1 MIIVKGMAR
10 PKEFENEAA
19 LDKAIKVFSS
29 HGFEGTST
37 VELLKVMGISRQS
50 MYNTFGD
57 KKRLYLEALQRYT
70 AGSVSE
76 QIRALSTPSSPMKG
90 IESLMDFAVSRAVDD
105 PEPKCL
111 GISAICEFGRS
122 DSEVTIITEMASKTF
137 MSALERRIAEAKAEG
152 EMSKAISPQT
162 AAQFLMATVA
172 GIKIA
177 ARAGAT
183 KETLRGIA
191 RIALRGLM

>member
-1 MIIVKGMAR
+1 MAR

-19 LDKAIKVFSS
+19 LEQAIEVFSA
-29 HGFEGTST
+29 HGYEGTST
-37 VELLKVMGISRQS
+37 DELLRVMGISRQS

-57 KKRLYLEALQRYT
+57 KKRLYLEALRRYI

-76 QIRALSTPSSPMKG
+76 QIQALRAHASPLKG
-90 IESLMDFAVSRAVDD
+90 IEALVDFAVSRAVDD
-105 PEPKCL
+105 PDPKCL

-122 DSEVTIITEMASKTF
+122 DSEVTIITEVASKTLL
-137 MSALERRIAEAKAEG
+137 SALERRLAEAKAEG
-152 EMSKAISPQT
+152 EIGKGVSPQT
-162 AAQFLMATVA
+162 AAQFLTAMLA

-183 KETLRGIA
+183 AGNLRGIA
-191 RIALRGLM
+191 RTALRGIK